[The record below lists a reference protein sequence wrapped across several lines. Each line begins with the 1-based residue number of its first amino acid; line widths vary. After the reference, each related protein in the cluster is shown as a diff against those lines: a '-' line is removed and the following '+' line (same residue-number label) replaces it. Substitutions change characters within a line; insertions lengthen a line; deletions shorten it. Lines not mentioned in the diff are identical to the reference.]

1 MNILLESKRFTQ
13 CFYQKTGTG
22 LPIILLHGFGA
33 SGQIFRYQIE
43 SLSKKYQVIVP
54 DLPGSGLS
62 PLGTEMMSMEL
73 LAEFVHEIVLQ
84 EGLDKFILLGHSMGG
99 YATLAYAEKYAQ
111 YLLAYGLIHS
121 SAFADDDAKKES
133 RRKSIK
139 LIQNEGK
146 EIFLRAMI
154 PNLYSP
160 QSLADLP
167 NELTFHLTLAL
178 QLSSDSLVAYY
189 EGMISRPDRTSV
201 LRGNMLP
208 ILFVI
213 GKEDNAIKYQDMLE
227 QSTFSKISS
236 IEMLEN
242 VGHTSMLEC
251 PERLNSI
258 INNFCIYV
266 LDSKIA

>member
-1 MNILLESKRFTQ
+1 MNILLESNRFKK

-22 LPIILLHGFGA
+22 FPIVLLHGFGA
-33 SGQIFRYQIE
+33 NGQIFKYQIA
-43 SLSKKYQVIVP
+43 SLSKHYQVIVP

-62 PLGTEMMSMEL
+62 ALGTETMSMEL
-73 LAEFVHEIVLQ
+73 LADYVHEIVLQ
-84 EGLDKFILLGHSMGG
+84 ERWEQFILLGHSMGG
-99 YATLAYAEKYAQ
+99 YATLAYAEKYEH

-121 SAFADDDAKKES
+121 SAYADDELKKEN
-133 RRKSIK
+133 RRKSIR
-139 LIQNEGK
+139 LIRNEGK
-146 EIFLRAMI
+146 ETFLRAMI

-167 NELTFHLTLAL
+167 SEVAFHLTLAL

-189 EGMISRPDRTSV
+189 EAMIQRPDRTSI
-201 LRGNMLP
+201 LRNNKLP
-208 ILFVI
+208 VLFVI
-213 GKEDNAIKYQDMLE
+213 GKEDNAIPYQDILA
-227 QSTFSKISS
+227 QSTLPDISC

-242 VGHTSMLEC
+242 IGHTSMLEC
-251 PERLNSI
+251 HERLDSI